1 VNDAS
6 KPLKL
11 LVAAAWE
18 PELVRFR
25 QRLAVAPTRID
36 VALATLGVGLVEA
49 SIAMT
54 RCVAQEK
61 PTAALLIGTCG
72 AFGAAHPVG
81 SVVSAARVRLV
92 DGSVVDGTAALPGP
106 MPAEAVFD
114 AGLQDALVAAGA
126 RSVQIANTVGI
137 TTDDALAARLARA
150 GARDGDRDAGGDV
163 LDVEHLEAFAF
174 ARACAVA
181 GVPCAAALGIAN
193 VVGSK
198 GRAEWLAGHE
208 RASDAAADV
217 AWRALEAIITSI
229 AQRVRA

>member
-1 VNDAS
+1 VKDAS
-6 KPLKL
+6 NPLKL
-11 LVAAAWE
+11 LVVAAWE
-18 PELVRFR
+18 PELKRVRE
-25 QRLAVAPTRID
+25 RLAVAPPGIAL
-36 VALATLGVGLVEA
+36 ALATLGVGLVEA

-54 RCVAQEK
+54 RCVEREQ
-61 PTAALLIGTCG
+61 PTAALLLGTCG

-81 SVVSAARVRLV
+81 SVVSGARVHLV

-106 MPAEAVFD
+106 MPADALFD
-114 AGLQDALVAAGA
+114 PGLHDALVAAGA

-137 TTDDALAARLARA
+137 TTDDALAARLARVGVGESSA
-150 GARDGDRDAGGDV
+150 P
-163 LDVEHLEAFAF
+163 DVEHLEAFAF

-181 GVPCAAALGIAN
+181 GIPCAAALGVAN

-217 AWRALEAIITSI
+217 AWRALGAIITSLASARSSTT
-229 AQRVRA
+229 AQ

>member
-1 VNDAS
+1 
-6 KPLKL
+6 L
-11 LVAAAWE
+11 LVVAAWE
-18 PELVRFR
+18 PELRRVRE
-25 QRLAVAPTRID
+25 RLAVAPPAFEL
-36 VALATLGVGLVEA
+36 ALAVLGVGLVEA

-54 RCVAQEK
+54 QCVAREQ
-61 PTAALLIGTCG
+61 PTAALLLGTCG

-81 SVVSAARVRLV
+81 SVVSGARVRLV

-106 MPAEAVFD
+106 MPADAVFD
-114 AGLQDALVAAGA
+114 AGLHDALVAAGA

-150 GARDGDRDAGGDV
+150 GGVGGTGSAP
-163 LDVEHLEAFAF
+163 DVEHLEAFAF
-174 ARACAVA
+174 ARACVVA
-181 GVPCAAALGIAN
+181 RIPCAAALGVAN

-217 AWRALEAIITSI
+217 AWRALGAIITSLLD
-229 AQRVRA
+229 R